1 MAAAGVTL
9 AYSTHRPETL
19 APAAALMRGH
29 ATIILEEPETP
40 GFHAM
45 LRRELAVDE
54 YLTVTEYE
62 YPAFARRSASLLR
75 ELFAEGKYIV
85 QLDPYMDVLV
95 SIHEFFTDGHGPSDI
110 APKTTQ
116 AAVYDVEHRWTK
128 ALIHYYEASGQKD
141 FDGLVAALIGFARR
155 DAERGRMRDAMRA
168 EHFARILHKDSS
180 ARPGPVYLEAGS
192 IHFSLLRELVR
203 RLDKPPRLVYL
214 MEDVSR
220 RVWGRRQVLGPG
232 DVLTLLLTFFPDRAG
247 PRAELL
253 AAQSL
258 IHVKIQQ
265 KEELEECKEE
275 PAPHTVDEAWS
286 AGVSMALGY
295 DECRE
300 LYERLKGLPTPH
312 ARRLATDYLK
322 HINRRPVGHIA

>member
-1 MAAAGVTL
+1 MASAGVTL

-29 ATIILEEPETP
+29 ATIVLEEPETP

-62 YPAFARRSASLLR
+62 YPAFARRSAMLLQ
-75 ELFAEGKYIV
+75 ELHAEGRRIV

-95 SIHEFFTDGHGPSDI
+95 AIHEFFTDGHAPADI
-110 APKTTQ
+110 APKTSQ

-128 ALIHYYEASGQKD
+128 ALIHYYEASGQTD
-141 FDGLVAALIGFARR
+141 FNGLVAALTAFARI

-168 EHFARILHKDSS
+168 EHFARILHNN
-180 ARPGPVYLEAGS
+180 AWPGPVYLEAGS
-192 IHFSLLRELVR
+192 IHFFLLRELVR
-203 RLDKPPRLVYL
+203 WLGAPPTLVYL
-214 MEDVSR
+214 MEAVSR

-232 DVLTLLLTFFPDRAG
+232 DVLTLLFTYFPDRAG

-265 KEELEECKEE
+265 KEEREECKDE

-295 DECRE
+295 EECRE

-322 HINRRPVGHIA
+322 HINRRPVRHIA